1 MIIKKFNCK
10 NNEIDIL
17 IINIKFEN
25 LKQNMQDDYY
35 NYIFFNT

>member
-1 MIIKKFNCK
+1 MKEFNYK

-17 IINIKFEN
+17 IINTKFKN

-35 NYIFFNT
+35 NYIFLNM